1 MPYKGPPLICRS
13 CGKSF
18 TRPASLVRHHDERRC
33 SGQGQSRQVAIVPA
47 RAKPRPIRA
56 EIVDV
61 APAQTEIVRAARP
74 AAPARSAQAEERIVT
89 ARPKLRAA
97 EIAFG
102 ERPPTWWE
110 PQADED
116 WRRNVWAGFPDDYRQ
131 QLLARR
137 AGAAFSIRPPE
148 APDQVILWSQYHAL
162 KALATRLDAGI
173 GGRVAESVGQRLKL
187 LARDTQVLCV
197 THLPQVACFAAGQLP
212 SSTTSTARSASSG
225 TARSSPI
232 SWER

>member
-1 MPYKGPPLICRS
+1 MHQYSSGVPVPRCPMPYKGPPVICRF

-18 TRPASLVRHHDERRC
+18 TRPASLVRHLDERRC

-47 RAKPRPIRA
+47 PAKPRPIRA

-61 APAQTEIVRAARP
+61 APARTEIVRAARP
-74 AAPARSAQAEERIVT
+74 AAPARSVQAEARIVT

-116 WRRNVWAGFPDDYRQ
+116 WRRKVWAGFPDDYRE
-131 QLLARR
+131 QLLVRR

-173 GGRVAESVGQRLKL
+173 GTERERAAFEVGLRDYNRNFERVRAQRKP
-187 LARDTQVLCV
+187 
-197 THLPQVACFAAGQLP
+197 LPG
-212 SSTTSTARSASSG
+212 
-225 TARSSPI
+225 
-232 SWER
+232 